1 MRAIW
6 VLPAVFLFIT
16 GIGSEPAGAANE
28 GDRTGPF
35 RVVVLDFELVD
46 TSLEGASYGV
56 DEVETRRL
64 KLISDLLRD
73 LLAKSGEYKIADL
86 APAAAGIAEAG
97 FIHSCNGCEI
107 AIARPLGADRVITG
121 TVHKISTLILGIQ
134 MAERDV
140 ATGRIL
146 RVVAAQIRGNTDK
159 SWTHGMRWLVRN
171 RLLTE
176 K

>member
-6 VLPAVFLFIT
+6 VLSAVFLLIT
-16 GIGSEPAGAANE
+16 GIGLEPARAADE
-28 GDRTGPF
+28 GDRTEPV
-35 RVVVLDFELVD
+35 RVAVLDLELVD
-46 TSLEGASYGV
+46 SSLEGASYGV
-56 DEVETRRL
+56 DEAETRRL

-73 LLAKSGEYKIADL
+73 LLAKSGEYEVADL
-86 APAAAGIAEAG
+86 APATTLIADAG

-107 AIARPLGADRVITG
+107 EIARSLGADRVIAG
-121 TVHKISTLILGIQ
+121 TVHKVSTLILGIE

-140 ATGRIL
+140 ATGKVL

-171 RLLTE
+171 RLLA